1 MARRFAKPPNA
12 VTFVR
17 FVASISVCHAV
28 LSSAYA
34 QSTAKELFVGLD
46 GGTTQL
52 ASATPGPAKPVK
64 PKVLGL
70 QTTIYQLFE
79 DGGTKA
85 VSPSTVFAGG
95 NRIRLGFNANRAGY
109 LYIVNLGSS
118 GQVATIFPNSAMDN
132 NQVQPGLVYQ
142 VPQQTGKSSF
152 QIVLDSLLGRLSH
165 LRLIV
170 QLHDQV
176 SKILVSVLVHSR
188 EIPMDHLT
196 SHLVKTQ
203 WHPIVVVISMPPLVI
218 RHSKIIQ
225 KEPIILPS
233 VQEHSNSIQQVSK
246 IRLLVRMRLEIIP
259 SEIIMLHSE
268 NIQCDS
274 LNHEV
279 TILPSVKIIFGIS
292 MLVHTISLSVM
303 RMNSLLVLEI
313 SLSVTLSFFLMVQ

>member
-85 VSPSTVFAGG
+85 VSPSTVFAAG

-142 VPQQTGKSSF
+142 VPQQTGKSIKFDSTPGEEVLL
-152 QIVLDSLLGRLSH
+152 IVLSETRISKFEYGEQQISLIEPSAPGMSSRTQMKSQRLAVAA
-165 LRLIV
+165 L
-170 QLHDQV
+170 DTGAT
-176 SKILVSVLVHSR
+176 SKDLFVEDDGVFQTAVFKPGAEPTSNKKPLVTSIKLVHR
-188 EIPMDHLT
+188 
-196 SHLVKTQ
+196 
-203 WHPIVVVISMPPLVI
+203 
-218 RHSKIIQ
+218 
-225 KEPIILPS
+225 
-233 VQEHSNSIQQVSK
+233 
-246 IRLLVRMRLEIIP
+246 
-259 SEIIMLHSE
+259 
-268 NIQCDS
+268 
-274 LNHEV
+274 
-279 TILPSVKIIFGIS
+279 
-292 MLVHTISLSVM
+292 
-303 RMNSLLVLEI
+303 
-313 SLSVTLSFFLMVQ
+313 